1 MLQMLPDAVLCI
13 CVADSK
19 TLLGDNTIAVLDKGG
34 NIIIHS
40 NQKERLK
47 RETETSFL
55 STSQ

>member
-1 MLQMLPDAVLCI
+1 MLPDVVLCI